1 MTPRPWHLIL
11 FADTFSHNRG
21 LLLEKLPH
29 ILVSNLPAPKNEKLV
44 NMALSAAENLVN
56 MAPFGALFGA
66 LFEALCEALFGALF
80 EALFGALLLLSR
92 PLLWPLCSF

>member
-29 ILVSNLPAPKNEKLV
+29 ILVSDLPAPKNEKLV

-56 MAPFGALFGA
+56 MAPFGALFVA
-66 LFEALCEALFGALF
+66 LFEALCEALF
-80 EALFGALLLLSR
+80 EALLGAFVWLLLR
-92 PLLWPLCSF
+92 PVWGSF